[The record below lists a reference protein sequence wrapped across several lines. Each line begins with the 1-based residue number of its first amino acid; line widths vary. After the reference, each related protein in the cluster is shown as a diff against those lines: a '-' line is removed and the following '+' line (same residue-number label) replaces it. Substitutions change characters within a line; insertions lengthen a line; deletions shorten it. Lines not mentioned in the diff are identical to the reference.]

1 MYKRET
7 GSTAWG
13 LSTMSIFRRRHK
25 RTTSLNLGSNK
36 NTSITHSTGNETDI
50 TPVTTIEQPSQGRK
64 NWGRRLRRPLSI
76 IGTSSLGGSGDFSVD
91 SILEESLNKQEHV
104 PPVSVQR
111 PRAVSTY
118 IPPITH
124 HEEDSDDDDDD
135 FLHGIDHSITKWI
148 SINEQQRP
156 NATNNYTTNSTPP
169 CIEKSSIHSTTTT
182 TTEDDEDYTIQ
193 TDSTHDDTLFLN
205 NRGIVW
211 IGGHDHTEKTLS
223 APIYEH
229 RLVFDDDEDDQPF
242 SNRIRSIW
250 VN

>member
-1 MYKRET
+1 
-7 GSTAWG
+7 
-13 LSTMSIFRRRHK
+13 MSIFRRRHK
-25 RTTSLNLGSNK
+25 RTASLNLGSAPAATLSH
-36 NTSITHSTGNETDI
+36 NTSNEQDI
-50 TPVTTIEQPSQGRK
+50 TPVTAIEQPPRK
-64 NWGRRLRRPLSI
+64 QNWGRRLRRPLSI

-91 SILEESLNKQEHV
+91 SILEESLNKQENE
-104 PPVSVQR
+104 PTVSVQR

-118 IPPITH
+118 IPATAH
-124 HEEDSDDDDDD
+124 HQDDSEEEDDDNDY
-135 FLHGIDHSITKWI
+135 LHGIDHSITKWI
-148 SINEQQRP
+148 SINEQRP
-156 NATNNYTTNSTPP
+156 TAAASNNYTTNSTPH

-211 IGGHDHTEKTLS
+211 IGGHDRTEKTLS

-229 RLVFDDDEDDQPF
+229 RLVFDDDDDDLSF